1 MMLDTVVDRIGK
13 IPEPTGKTEGR
24 FQSMA
29 FKFLKRIFGSENG
42 SAHDVLLPADQF
54 RTLILHECARC
65 DRNAHSFSLIQIDLR
80 SNVSDI
86 GRDGRQAVRSL
97 SRTLVQRMRSTDEVG
112 WLDGHSIGVFLPET
126 ERDGA
131 QSLAQDACQGYSY
144 QIYTYPWL
152 NSIWDDNDYI
162 GSHRKDR
169 ERKDRRDRRDVE
181 PRSLEDADS
190 ITQPAR
196 YLGHA
201 NEEGTAGA
209 SDMHIGAGTG
219 RGIEELILSARA
231 PVWKR
236 VYDILGSTLLLLVM
250 SPLFA
255 AVAFYIKIVSPG
267 PVFFRQERMGYLGKP
282 FTMIKFRTMKAG
294 NADNVSVHKD
304 YLRELINTGD
314 KVMKKLDDS
323 EDERLIPLAGILRKS
338 CIDELPQLINVFKGD
353 MSLVGPRPCLDYEA
367 REFALWQRR
376 RFHTAPGMTGLWQV
390 SGKNRLTFQEMMRLD
405 IRYANRKNA
414 VMMDLVISLKT
425 VPAILGQV
433 RDSVQAKYYTG
444 STLPGVK
451 SASRK
456 LSLNNLLRQLF
467 L

>member
-1 MMLDTVVDRIGK
+1 MMLDTVFDRVGK
-13 IPEPTGKTEGR
+13 VPEPPGKTEGR
-24 FQSMA
+24 FQFMA
-29 FKFLKRIFGSENG
+29 FKLLKRVFGSENG
-42 SAHDVLLPADQF
+42 AGYDLLLPADQF

-80 SNVSDI
+80 SNVLDI

-97 SRTLVQRMRSTDEVG
+97 SRALVQRMRSTDEVG

-131 QSLAQDACQGYSY
+131 QSLAKDACQGYSY

-152 NSIWDDNDYI
+152 NSIWDDNDHRR
-162 GSHRKDR
+162 SHRKDR
-169 ERKDRRDRRDVE
+169 DRKDRRDLKETE
-181 PRSLEDADS
+181 PRSLEDAGNVA
-190 ITQPAR
+190 QPAR
-196 YLGHA
+196 YFGDTD
-201 NEEGTAGA
+201 EEGTAEA
-209 SDMHIGAGTG
+209 SDMHIGAGTA
-219 RGIEELILSARA
+219 RGIEELILPARA

-236 VYDILGSTLLLLVM
+236 GYDILGSTLLLIAM

-255 AVAFYIKIVSPG
+255 AVALYIKIVSPG

-304 YLRELINTGD
+304 YLKELINTGD
-314 KVMKKLDDS
+314 KVMTKLDDN
-323 EDERLIPLAGILRKS
+323 EDERLIPLAGILRRS
-338 CIDELPQLINVFKGD
+338 CIDELPQLLNVFKGD

-376 RFHTAPGMTGLWQV
+376 RFHTVPGMTGLWQV

-414 VMMDLVISLKT
+414 AMMDLVISFKT

-433 RDSVQAKYYTG
+433 RDAVQARYSTG

-451 SASRK
+451 STSRK
-456 LSLNNLLRQLF
+456 LSLNHLLRQLF